1 MSLSMR
7 NESTLFARTTG
18 LFTADMKLHLH
29 KTFLNQM
36 FGTWT
41 DSLKAL
47 QTCAQVFDYTE
58 DLHTISRTRPRS
70 LKVWLWEGSYSVTTE
85 TCRRFM
91 KLLLQDVK
99 FDTKNEGLLY
109 IVVAHIC
116 GDCYL
121 ELGLKLLLRDVKR
134 NRWYKATNIQAP
146 AGKIQRLRVLVSSAG
161 MERSK
166 INPTKTDG
174 IKISVEMIQA
184 SKRPWQVYGHTRH
197 SQAYSNVQA
206 LRC

>member
-1 MSLSMR
+1 M
-7 NESTLFARTTG
+7 G

-41 DSLKAL
+41 DSLKSL
-47 QTCAQVFDYTE
+47 QTCAQEFDYTE
-58 DLHTISRTRPRS
+58 DLHTLSRTRPRS

-85 TCRRFM
+85 TCRRIM

-99 FDTKNEGLLY
+99 FDTRNNESLLY
-109 IVVAHIC
+109 IV
-116 GDCYL
+116 G
-121 ELGLKLLLRDVKR
+121 
-134 NRWYKATNIQAP
+134 
-146 AGKIQRLRVLVSSAG
+146 AG

-184 SKRPWQVYGHTRH
+184 SKRPWQ
-197 SQAYSNVQA
+197 
-206 LRC
+206 